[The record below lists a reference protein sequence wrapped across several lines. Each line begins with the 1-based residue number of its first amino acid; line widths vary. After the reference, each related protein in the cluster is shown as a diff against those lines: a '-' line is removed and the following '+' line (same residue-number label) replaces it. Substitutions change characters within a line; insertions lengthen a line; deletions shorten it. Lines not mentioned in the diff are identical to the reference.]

1 MYNCTYNMFG
11 GVNMMIWVID
21 TKGFETKEMIKKY
34 AKKLGYQIID
44 EIEIKKYHQ
53 IKFKLEKRKVGQ
65 PRKNISKEEILILR
79 EKGNSIKD
87 ICKVLNVSRATVY
100 NYLK

>member
-1 MYNCTYNMFG
+1 
-11 GVNMMIWVID
+11 MIWVID
-21 TKGFETKEMIKKY
+21 NNDFETKEMIEKY
-34 AKKLGYQIID
+34 AKKIGYKIV
-44 EIEIKKYHQ
+44 EEKKIEFENYHQ
-53 IKFKLEKRKVGQ
+53 IKFRLEKRKVGH

-100 NYLK
+100 NYLGKDYPKKQ